1 LSSAFTF
8 SQIRFSFIVP
18 TSRALRTSFLTG
30 SIVVTQPDIVVSC
43 ETSGVATVTL
53 DRPAKRN
60 AVSLAMWRRLGEIFA
75 ELGERDDVRAIILTG
90 AGGHF
95 CAGADISEFAQV
107 RADAHSGRAYEAV
120 NEAATLGVRDCR
132 KPTIAA
138 ISGYGMGGGCALAL
152 ACDLR
157 VGDGSTRM
165 GIPAAR
171 LGVVYGELDCALLYR
186 QVGLANAK
194 RVLFT
199 GRPFAAAECLA
210 MGLIDIV
217 ADSALSGAKALA
229 AEIVGN
235 APLSLGGSKLIL
247 EALGA
252 GTVASKRAQIS
263 DLIEAAMNSADYRE
277 GARAFLEKRRPVFS
291 GR

>member
-1 LSSAFTF
+1 VEA
-8 SQIRFSFIVP
+8 
-18 TSRALRTSFLTG
+18 
-30 SIVVTQPDIVVSC
+30 
-43 ETSGVATVTL
+43 GVATVTL
-53 DRPAKRN
+53 NRPAKRN
-60 AVSLAMWRRLGEIFA
+60 AVSLAMWRRLGVLLPG
-75 ELGERDDVRAIILTG
+75 LGERDDVRVVILAG
-90 AGGHF
+90 ARGKF
-95 CAGADISEFAQV
+95 CARAGISPVPAG
-107 RADAHSGRAYEAV
+107 RARSHSGRTYEAA
-120 NEAATLGVRDCR
+120 NESATIALRDCR

-138 ISGYGMGGGCALAL
+138 VSGYGMGGGCALAL
-152 ACDLR
+152 ACDFR
-157 VGDGSTRM
+157 VGDATTHM

-171 LGVVYGELDCALLYR
+171 LGVVYGELDCAMLYR

-194 RVLFT
+194 RVLYS

-217 ADSALSGAKALA
+217 ADSALSGARALA

>member
-1 LSSAFTF
+1 M
-8 SQIRFSFIVP
+8 
-18 TSRALRTSFLTG
+18 
-30 SIVVTQPDIVVSC
+30 VTQQDIVVSYQ
-43 ETSGVATVTL
+43 TSGVATVTL

-60 AVSLAMWRRLGEIFA
+60 ALSLAMWRAARRNLRRAGR
-75 ELGERDDVRAIILTG
+75 RDDVRAIILTG

-95 CAGADISEFAQV
+95 CAGADISEFASV
-107 RADAHSGRAYEAV
+107 RADAQSGRSYEAV
-120 NEAATLGVRDCR
+120 NEATTRALRDCC

-157 VGDGSTRM
+157 VGDASTRM

-199 GRPFAAAECLA
+199 GRAFAAEECLA
-210 MGLIDIV
+210 MGLLDMV
-217 ADSALSGAKALA
+217 AADTALGGASTLA
-229 AEIVGN
+229 NEIVGN

-247 EALGA
+247 EALSA
-252 GTVASKRAQIS
+252 GTVERKRAVIS
-263 DLIEAAMNSADYRE
+263 DLIEAAMDSADYRE
-277 GARAFLEKRRPVFS
+277 GARAFLEKRRPVFT

>member
-1 LSSAFTF
+1 MTGEIYDLKPFQCACHRLSLFPMPD
-8 SQIRFSFIVP
+8 FSFIVP
-18 TSRALRTSFLTG
+18 TSHASRPSFVTG
-30 SIVVTQPDIVVSC
+30 LVVVTQEHIVVSC
-43 ETSGVATVTL
+43 ETSGIATVTL

-60 AVSLAMWRRLGEIFA
+60 AVSLAMWRRLGELIA
-75 ELGERDDVRAIILTG
+75 ELGQRDDVRAIILTG

-120 NEAATLGVRDCR
+120 NEATTLGVRDCR

-210 MGLIDIV
+210 MGLLDIV
-217 ADSALSGAKALA
+217 ADSALGGAKALA

-263 DLIEAAMNSADYRE
+263 DLIEAAMNS
-277 GARAFLEKRRPVFS
+277 
-291 GR
+291 